1 MFPSKIIDIDKIEW
15 KFKIFPIVFFF
26 NSKFYEFLCI
36 FFFFLHIF
44 SLLLDALVSLS
55 FLFFFFTIFLIG
67 EKIIRDWKSN
77 YHFIGFVLFEI
88 LVTCSYNCTYNNHSF
103 KSDLWMNDCES
114 TMRMV
119 IGNQSR
125 YIFPRNQFFSRWT

>member
-55 FLFFFFTIFLIG
+55 LFFFFTIFLIG

>member
-26 NSKFYEFLCI
+26 LILNSANFCL
-36 FFFFLHIF
+36 FFFSCIF
-44 SLLLDALVSLS
+44 SLCFSMRSSLS
-55 FLFFFFTIFLIG
+55 LSLFFLYLFLIG